1 MNQLQLFVFLGIVE
15 IAIKADPMKSG
26 RQNMLKEQVD
36 EVSTFD
42 SQRFLMVFISI
53 VFVPECN
60 SVFINRDDPAVR
72 DR

>member
-1 MNQLQLFVFLGIVE
+1 MNQLKLFCFSGIAE
-15 IAIKADPMKSG
+15 IAIKADTMKSG
-26 RQNMLKEQVD
+26 RQNMLKKQID
-36 EVSTFD
+36 EVRAFD
-42 SQRFLMVFISI
+42 SQRFLAIFISI